1 MSIFLSLTTQE
12 TKTVITM
19 SSVLE
24 TLRQEAESAGQD
36 PNTEVTGNENELNK
50 DQADTNEAGENEAGE
65 NENAAPVDAEK
76 NTENAQ
82 GAPEVPTEPQAK
94 PFVSEKAAKFNDF
107 VRRTGKEDYKEFE
120 FWQTPTAEVDE
131 NELLRKYFSEQEG
144 MSEKE
149 IAFELNRLTV
159 PEKDDDE
166 FGDDFGDDEDYSE
179 KEILRERTLRK
190 AKSWHEG
197 EFSKLSAEDGET
209 ATEIAQRMTL
219 DEFNQSVLDKQ
230 KSLHQENIKRVYETL
245 PTIEGFTLKIQ
256 GNPQQGIE
264 PLDVVFTPNDEMKKT
279 LRVVSEDAGTVVN
292 QYFNND
298 GTLKDPKG
306 WIELMAKLSLNE
318 QMIQY
323 AVEQAVLNDRAAQG
337 KRKRNVTPD
346 NYQSVS
352 SGAGN
357 SEEEFENWRNSRK
370 Y

>member
-1 MSIFLSLTTQE
+1 MCAYTFALNHTRNQ
-12 TKTVITM
+12 TVSTM
-19 SSVLE
+19 SNVLE
-24 TLRQEAESAGQD
+24 TLRQEAEADVQE
-36 PNTEVTGNENELNK
+36 PRAENQE
-50 DQADTNEAGENEAGE
+50 TSNEAVQPEVETPEAPTSE
-65 NENAAPVDAEK
+65 NENVTPDDSGQD
-76 NTENAQ
+76 TENPQ
-82 GAPEVPTEPQAK
+82 GTPEATAETTAK
-94 PFVSEKAAKFNDF
+94 SFVSEKAARFDDF

-120 FWQTPTAEVDE
+120 FWQTPTADVDE

-179 KEILRERTLRK
+179 QEILRERTLRK

-197 EFSKLSAEDGET
+197 EFAKLSADGGET
-209 ATEIAQRMTL
+209 APSIAQRMTV
-219 DEFNQSVLDKQ
+219 DEFNQSVIEHQ
-230 KSLHQENIKRVYETL
+230 KTLHQNNRTKVYETL
-245 PTIEGFTLKIQ
+245 PTIEGFEIKIP
-256 GNPQQGIE
+256 GNPQQGIA
-264 PLDVVFTPNDEMKKT
+264 PIDVVFTPNEEMQKT
-279 LRVVSEDAGTVVN
+279 LRLASEDAGTVVN
-292 QYFNND
+292 QYFNDD

-306 WIELMAKLSLNE
+306 WIQLMAKVSLNE

-323 AVEQAVLNDRAAQG
+323 AVEQAVLNDRAAQD

-357 SEEEFENWRNSRK
+357 GEEEFDNWRNSKK